1 MVDRPKGAARVYSG
15 PVIDTHVHLQLDEQM
30 QMVGNAHSPDHYL
43 KAAADIDLR
52 AVGVLVMAPS
62 GELDRTRRQN
72 DLVLELAS
80 TDSSPWY
87 AMCSVHPHD
96 GDGALEELERVA
108 TAGACGVK
116 LHPNT
121 QDFDVADERV
131 AAVVAKAGELS
142 LPVLFDA
149 YSPYDAGQPGKFV
162 TLATEAEQSKIIL
175 AHMHGPRFLELLV
188 YEILGRYPWWRA
200 NVWHDVSWA
209 AAAWASSPYA
219 EQFSWVCRK
228 VGVDRLLFGSDFPL
242 DDPVT
247 ALQSLDEL
255 GFSGEEIASIA
266 HDNAASLFGLDGK
279 STP

>member
-1 MVDRPKGAARVYSG
+1 
-15 PVIDTHVHLQLDEQM
+15 
-30 QMVGNAHSPDHYL
+30 MVGNVHSPDHYL

-80 TDSSPWY
+80 TDSSPWC
-87 AMCSVHPHD
+87 AMCSVHPYD
-96 GDGALEELERVA
+96 NDAAFEELERVA
-108 TAGACGVK
+108 AAGARGVK

-131 AAVVAKAGELS
+131 AAVVDKSGELG

-149 YSPYDAGQPGKFV
+149 YSPFDAQQPGKFV
-162 TLATEAEQSKIIL
+162 KAGNGRQAVEDR
-175 AHMHGPRFLELLV
+175 PRPHARTPFLELLV
-188 YEILGRYPWWRA
+188 YEILAGYPWWRA

-255 GFSGEEIASIA
+255 GFSDEEITSIA